1 MVKTFSTAFTI
12 STHGIGT
19 YEITDRIGAIVR
31 SAGIISGTATV
42 LVKHTSASLL
52 FFENADPTA
61 RADLENFFRRLVPE
75 DAEYFSHTL
84 EGSDD
89 MPSHIRMALTRT
101 SESIPIMDGSLQLG
115 IWQGLFVYEH
125 RRRPTQRSIAV
136 SVVGDAG

>member
-31 SAGIISGTATV
+31 NSSITSGTATV
-42 LVKHTSASLL
+42 LVKHTSASLV

-61 RADLENFFRRLVPE
+61 RADLEEFFRRLVPE
-75 DAEYFSHTL
+75 DTEYFSHTL

-89 MPSHIRMALTRT
+89 MPSHIRMVLTRT

>member
-19 YEITDRIGAIVR
+19 YEITDRISAIVR
-31 SAGIISGTATV
+31 NSGITSGTATV
-42 LVKHTSASLL
+42 LVKHTSASLV

-61 RADLENFFRRLVPE
+61 RADLEEFFRRLVPE
-75 DAEYFSHTL
+75 DSEYFSHTL

-115 IWQGLFVYEH
+115 VWQGLFVYEH

>member
-1 MVKTFSTAFTI
+1 MVKTSSTAFSI
-12 STHGIGT
+12 STHGTGT
-19 YEITDRIGAIVR
+19 YEITDRIEAIVR
-31 SAGIISGTATV
+31 KSGIKTGTATV
-42 LVKHTSASLL
+42 FLKHTSASLV

-61 RADLENFFRRLVPE
+61 RADLEEFFRRLVPE
-75 DAEYFSHTL
+75 NAEYFSHTL

-115 IWQGLFVYEH
+115 TWQGLFVYEH

>member
-1 MVKTFSTAFTI
+1 MVKIFSTAFTI

-31 SAGIISGTATV
+31 NSGITAGTATV
-42 LVKHTSASLL
+42 LLKHTSASLV

-61 RADLENFFRRLVPE
+61 RADLEEFFRRLVPE

-115 IWQGLFVYEH
+115 TWQGLFVYEH

>member
-19 YEITDRIGAIVR
+19 YEITDRIGAIIR
-31 SAGIISGTATV
+31 NSGIKTGTATV
-42 LVKHTSASLL
+42 LLKHTSASLL

-61 RADLENFFRRLVPE
+61 RADLEEFFRRLVPE
-75 DAEYFSHTL
+75 DAKYFSHTL

-115 IWQGLFVYEH
+115 TWQGLFVYEH

>member
-1 MVKTFSTAFTI
+1 MVKIFSTAFI
-12 STHGIGT
+12 VSTHGIGT

-31 SAGIISGTATV
+31 NTGVTTGLATV
-42 LVKHTSASLL
+42 LVKHTSASLV

-61 RADLENFFRRLVPE
+61 RADLEEFFRRLVPE

-101 SESIPIMDGSLQLG
+101 SESIPIMDASLQLG
-115 IWQGLFVYEH
+115 TWQGLFVYEH

-136 SVVGDAG
+136 SVVGDTG

>member
-1 MVKTFSTAFTI
+1 MVKIFSTAFTV

-31 SAGIISGTATV
+31 NTGVTTGIATV
-42 LVKHTSASLL
+42 LVKHTSASLV

-61 RADLENFFRRLVPE
+61 RTDLEEFFRRLVPE

-101 SESIPIMDGSLQLG
+101 SESIPIMDASLQLG
-115 IWQGLFVYEH
+115 TWQGLFVYEH

-136 SVVGDAG
+136 SVVGDTG

>member
-1 MVKTFSTAFTI
+1 MVKTFSAAFTI
-12 STHGIGT
+12 STRGIGT

-31 SAGIISGTATV
+31 DSGIMTGTVTV
-42 LVKHTSASLL
+42 LLKHTSASLV

-61 RADLENFFRRLVPE
+61 RADLEEFFRRLVPE

-101 SESIPIMDGSLQLG
+101 SESIPIMNGSLQLG
-115 IWQGLFVYEH
+115 TWQGLFVYEH

>member
-19 YEITDRIGAIVR
+19 YEITERIGAIVR
-31 SAGIISGTATV
+31 KSGITNGTATV
-42 LVKHTSASLL
+42 LVKHTSASLI

-61 RADLENFFRRLVPE
+61 RADLEEFFRRLVPE
-75 DAEYFSHTL
+75 NAEYFSHTL

-115 IWQGLFVYEH
+115 TWQGLFVYEH

>member
-1 MVKTFSTAFTI
+1 MVKTFSTTFTI

-19 YEITDRIGAIVR
+19 YEITDRIGAIVHN
-31 SAGIISGTATV
+31 SGIQTGTATV
-42 LVKHTSASLL
+42 LLKHTSASLL

-61 RADLENFFRRLVPE
+61 RADLEEFFRRLVPE
-75 DAEYFSHTL
+75 DAKYFSHTL

-115 IWQGLFVYEH
+115 TWQGLFVYEH
-125 RRRPTQRSIAV
+125 RRHPAQRSIAV
-136 SVVGDAG
+136 SVMGDAG

>member
-31 SAGIISGTATV
+31 NSGITSGTATV
-42 LVKHTSASLL
+42 LLKHTSASLV

-61 RADLENFFRRLVPE
+61 RADLEEFFRRLVPE
-75 DAEYFSHTL
+75 DAEYFSHTS

-136 SVVGDAG
+136 SIVGDAG